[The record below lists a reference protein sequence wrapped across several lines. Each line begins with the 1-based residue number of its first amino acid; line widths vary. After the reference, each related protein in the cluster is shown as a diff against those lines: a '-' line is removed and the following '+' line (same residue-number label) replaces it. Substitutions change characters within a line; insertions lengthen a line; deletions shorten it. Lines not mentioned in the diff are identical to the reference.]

1 MFACSQFFSALI
13 FCAFAA
19 TAAAEALSVAGFVV
33 RLPNGLSTAPYALQ
47 NSRYGD
53 NVAALSDP
61 RSMLR
66 ESEWSILKVE
76 TTGTFAQGMPVLE
89 VIDVLP
95 EHWEQPPV
103 WNSWGKDFGT
113 WAGVGSRIRPE
124 DYARAP
130 LEDRRAY
137 HVDNGLVS
145 PILYGS
151 SGGNTHPPVVLSARV
166 ESQALRLSWNVQAG
180 SQYDLLGS
188 ADVSTGYGVVGNV
201 TAAASGT
208 VSLTVPTTG
217 PQKFFKI
224 RY

>member
-1 MFACSQFFSALI
+1 VLACSQFFSALVL
-13 FCAFAA
+13 CVFAA
-19 TAAAEALSVAGFVV
+19 TAVAAEALSVAGFVV

-61 RSMLR
+61 RALLR

-76 TTGTFAQGMPVLE
+76 ATGTFAQGLPVME
-89 VIDVLP
+89 VIDVLL
-95 EHWEQPPV
+95 EYWEQPAI

-113 WAGVGSRIRPE
+113 WAGVGSRSRPE

-137 HVDNGLVS
+137 RVDNGLS
-145 PILYGS
+145 AATYGG
-151 SGGNTHPPVVLSARV
+151 SGGNTHPPVFLNAQLASK
-166 ESQALRLSWNVQAG
+166 ELRLTWNVLAG
-180 SQYDLLGS
+180 FQYDVLGS
-188 ADVSTGYGVVGNV
+188 TDVTAGYVVVSNV
-201 TAAASGT
+201 TAAASGM
-208 VSLTVPTTG
+208 VSLTFSTPGT
-217 PQKFFKI
+217 QKFFKI